1 MKFEHLP
8 ACSDHFA
15 VLNGSRAWSEFGW
28 AISYDPHG
36 SVHTYLGGTVD
47 CNSTYDEVM
56 AISGIK
62 AHADRAQRVYLSN
75 MLRSYVFYALKVRS
89 DAGRETTPESR
100 ARDTSPTPPLSS
112 SEMGLTR
119 VARARARRLPVGL
132 DVLSRRR
139 TSTATGSSRCR
150 ATARSTRPSRSATP
164 TATTCPR

>member
-1 MKFEHLP
+1 MPLGLAYIEALE
-8 ACSDHFA
+8 ASGVT

-100 ARDTSPTPPLSS
+100 ARDTPLRSRPP
-112 SEMGLTR
+112 R
-119 VARARARRLPVGL
+119 WV
-132 DVLSRRR
+132 
-139 TSTATGSSRCR
+139 
-150 ATARSTRPSRSATP
+150 
-164 TATTCPR
+164 

>member
-100 ARDTSPTPPLSS
+100 ARATQAPPL
-112 SEMGLTR
+112 R
-119 VARARARRLPVGL
+119 
-132 DVLSRRR
+132 SR
-139 TSTATGSSRCR
+139 
-150 ATARSTRPSRSATP
+150 P
-164 TATTCPR
+164 PRWV